1 VKDLGLII
9 ETKEGI
15 EPANPVY
22 GEVIARAL
30 NYDIRSSLSHQYDE
44 SETTR
49 YLKNGRIDMDYLMR
63 DFQQYWRD
71 NSEVWIKKAYLYES
85 APFFQMADFIKRI
98 VKDGRYVNCSMGSS
112 GTNPDFCMRDEYRK
126 YPIRLET
133 GYGNKCIEEGFEQT
147 VRLMNSFNCNEGWM
161 VLFDP
166 RSNIKW
172 EDKLYMKKKIVDGKT
187 VTVVGA

>member
-1 VKDLGLII
+1 
-9 ETKEGI
+9 
-15 EPANPVY
+15 
-22 GEVIARAL
+22 
-30 NYDIRSSLSHQYDE
+30 
-44 SETTR
+44 
-49 YLKNGRIDMDYLMR
+49 MDYLMR

-71 NSEVWIKKAYLYES
+71 DCEVWIKKAYLYES

-112 GTNPDFCMRDEYRK
+112 GTNPDFCMRDEYQE

-133 GYGNKCIEEGFEQT
+133 GYGNKCIEEGLEQT
-147 VRLMNSFNCNEGWM
+147 VCLMNIYNCNEGWM

-172 EDKLYMKKKIVDGKT
+172 EDKLYTKKKTVDGKT
-187 VTVVGA
+187 VTIVGA